1 MVDLLPNRSRHIN
14 AQVNERTPMKAL
26 VYTQPNEVQLL
37 DHPDPTLQPEEVILK
52 IEAVGICGSDMHAY
66 HGHDPRRKP
75 GLILGHEF
83 CGTVVE
89 SASSRYATGTRV
101 TGNPLITCGICEYC
115 VQGRNNLCSHRT
127 MVGMT
132 RPGAFAQF
140 MSIPAAS
147 LIDMPQDM
155 PAAHAAATEP
165 AATALHAI
173 NLSMR
178 ALVRPIQEC
187 RVLVLGG
194 GAIGMLSALLLKN
207 YGCSDTTVAEV
218 NPLRRQQIEQHAQV
232 ATYNPKDTTPA
243 ESSFDFVIDAVGS
256 KITRNTA
263 FASIKAGGVIMHIG
277 LQDWASEID
286 MRRLTLAEITLLGTY
301 TYTTADLRATVQA
314 IHRGAFGSLAWLDE
328 RPLSAG
334 AQAFAD
340 LDQGR
345 CASAKVILCP

>member
-1 MVDLLPNRSRHIN
+1 M
-14 AQVNERTPMKAL
+14 QAL

-37 DHPDPTLQPEEVILK
+37 DQPDPTLQAGEVILK
-52 IEAVGICGSDMHAY
+52 IDAVGICGSDMHAY

-89 SASSRYATGTRV
+89 SASALYSKGIRV

-115 VQGRNNLCSHRT
+115 VQGRNNLCSNRT

-132 RPGAFAQF
+132 RPGAFAQY

-155 PAAHAAATEP
+155 LATHAAVTEP

-178 ALVRPIQEC
+178 ALVRPLPEC
-187 RVLVLGG
+187 KVLILGG
-194 GAIGMLSALLLKN
+194 GAIGMLAALLLRH
-207 YGCSDTTVAEV
+207 YGCAEITVAEV
-218 NPLRRQQIEQHAQV
+218 NPLRREQIEQHAQV
-232 ATYNPKDTTPA
+232 KTYNPKDTSPA
-243 ESSFDFVIDAVGS
+243 ENAFDFVMDAVGS

-263 FASIKAGGVIMHIG
+263 FASVKAGGVIMHVG
-277 LQDWASEID
+277 LQDWASEVD

-301 TYTTADLRATVQA
+301 TYTTADLRATVAA
-314 IHRGAFGSLAWLDE
+314 IHRGAFGSLEWLDA
-328 RPLSAG
+328 RPLADG
-334 AQAFAD
+334 PQAFQD

-345 CASAKVILCP
+345 AASAKVILCP